1 MALRKWEKSLDRRM
15 GIIMKY
21 TLGTKEVEL
30 TKNPGFY
37 IVEMTDTNTGKVLV
51 AYSIEDYFEAKDKFN
66 ELKRNLKKEKV

>member
-1 MALRKWEKSLDRRM
+1 
-15 GIIMKY
+15 MKY

-37 IVEMTDTNTGKVLV
+37 IVGMKDTKTGKVLV

-66 ELKRNLKKEKV
+66 EIKKNLKKEKQNNGSNK